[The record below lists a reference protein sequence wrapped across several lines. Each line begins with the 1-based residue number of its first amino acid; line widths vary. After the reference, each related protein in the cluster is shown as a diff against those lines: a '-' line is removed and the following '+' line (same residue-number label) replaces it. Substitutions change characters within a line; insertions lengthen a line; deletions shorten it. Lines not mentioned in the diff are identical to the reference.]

1 MLKIMVARAKNGV
14 AYVPE
19 EVVKNK
25 MKGSSK
31 RLKRK
36 VAKAM
41 RTTLGMNERI
51 IITKRERKT
60 ERIRKRR
67 RRNRAIMVSKNL
79 VSIDGPHTIKSNS
92 LPYVPTVIVK
102 RIFQL

>member
-1 MLKIMVARAKNGV
+1 VKEKTKKMLKIMVARAKNGV

-41 RTTLGMNERI
+41 RTTLGMKERR
-51 IITKRERKT
+51 IITKRERKN
-60 ERIRKRR
+60 RK
-67 RRNRAIMVSKNL
+67 NKKKKKKEQSDHGKQKFSFN
-79 VSIDGPHTIKSNS
+79 
-92 LPYVPTVIVK
+92 
-102 RIFQL
+102 

>member
-41 RTTLGMNERI
+41 RTTLGMKE
-51 IITKRERKT
+51 
-60 ERIRKRR
+60 
-67 RRNRAIMVSKNL
+67 RRNEKQKEEEKEEEGTEQSW
-79 VSIDGPHTIKSNS
+79 
-92 LPYVPTVIVK
+92 
-102 RIFQL
+102 